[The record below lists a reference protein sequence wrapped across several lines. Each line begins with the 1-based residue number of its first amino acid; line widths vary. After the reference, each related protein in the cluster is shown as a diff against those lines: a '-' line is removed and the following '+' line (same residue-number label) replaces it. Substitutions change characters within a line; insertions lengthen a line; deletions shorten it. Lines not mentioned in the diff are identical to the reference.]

1 MDENDVWGGWQDYI
15 AGQYYGKKFNFRI
28 KLQSYSTQY
37 TVNLYDFTVSVD
49 VDDKSDNGNVM
60 VGIGGATIT
69 YATKFNMVPTP
80 VISEIDKI
88 TGDAYT
94 ITNQT
99 STGFTISFKDSTGTA
114 VAREINWVA
123 IGW

>member
-1 MDENDVWGGWQDYI
+1 
-15 AGQYYGKKFNFRI
+15 
-28 KLQSYSTQY
+28 
-37 TVNLYDFTVSVD
+37 
-49 VDDKSDNGNVM
+49 M

-69 YATKFNMVPTP
+69 YTTKFNMVPTP